1 MKYAN
6 SPEVPALLKE
16 FLQHIYAIKNKSEL
30 TVEEYCIDNMM
41 FLRFL
46 KQNKGLAPSSSE
58 LSEIDVSDIN
68 IDFIKELP
76 FLTLINFFHIAR
88 MSETMIL
95 PQEQE
100 RYRP

>member
-41 FLRFL
+41 FLL
-46 KQNKGLAPSSSE
+46 
-58 LSEIDVSDIN
+58 
-68 IDFIKELP
+68 
-76 FLTLINFFHIAR
+76 
-88 MSETMIL
+88 
-95 PQEQE
+95 
-100 RYRP
+100 

>member
-58 LSEIDVSDIN
+58 LSEIDVSDI
-68 IDFIKELP
+68 DVEFIKRITLSDAYQ
-76 FLTLINFFHIAR
+76 FLSYCKDCRKYEPA
-88 MSETMIL
+88 
-95 PQEQE
+95 
-100 RYRP
+100 